1 MVHPRNNDY
10 NVHFQVDALIQVP
23 CCREAK
29 QSEWRTKQQM
39 AKREEVSHKLSAA
52 QAAEDEK
59 MAAFRAIVAQ
69 GPISIP
75 RRQ

>member
-1 MVHPRNNDY
+1 MKSPDNQLSR
-10 NVHFQVDALIQVP
+10 
-23 CCREAK
+23 CREAK
-29 QSEWRTKQQM
+29 RSEWRTKQQM
-39 AKREEVSHKLSAA
+39 VKREEVSHKLSVA

-75 RRQ
+75 KRQ